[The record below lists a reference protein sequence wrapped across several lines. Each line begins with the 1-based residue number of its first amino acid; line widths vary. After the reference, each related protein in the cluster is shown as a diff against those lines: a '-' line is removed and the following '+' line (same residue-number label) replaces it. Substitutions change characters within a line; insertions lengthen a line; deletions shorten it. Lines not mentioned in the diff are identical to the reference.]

1 VCAPVDRPCALRS
14 HGDART
20 HALYALQRRLCQNS
34 EMTAPVEPPA
44 AAAPTDPN
52 ELLRSRSYLVLL
64 AFGALIGIPVAAI
77 AFGFLK
83 LVDAAQEWLFATLPS
98 DLGFTDPPTWWPLP
112 VLVVAG
118 VAVGIIVHYLPGR
131 GGHEPSGGLTVT
143 GVAAPSAL
151 PGIALAAFVT
161 LAFGGVLGPEAP
173 LIAIGGGIAA
183 LAVHLVKKD
192 APAQATVV
200 IGAAGSF
207 AAISTLLGSPILGA
221 FLLMEVAGIA
231 GPMIGVV
238 FLPGLLAAGIGSL
251 VFLGLDNLTG
261 WGTFSLAIPDLPS
274 FGTIDGYELGWAIIV
289 GVLGAVVGTAIRRAS
304 QHLQP
309 IVDRRRV
316 LLTPLFGAGVA
327 VAAIVFAQLTDRGA
341 EQVLFSGENALAPLI
356 QEASTWTVGALVLL
370 VACKGIAYVLSLA
383 SFRGGPTFPAMFI
396 GAAGGLA
403 LSHLPGLPPIAGVAM
418 GIGAMTVAMLRL
430 PLTSVL
436 LTALFLQADGVEL
449 MPLIIIAVVVAHVA
463 TARLSP
469 SPVEGGA
476 TGAEP
481 AAA

>member
-1 VCAPVDRPCALRS
+1 VTAAATPPA
-14 HGDART
+14 
-20 HALYALQRRLCQNS
+20 
-34 EMTAPVEPPA
+34 TAPD
-44 AAAPTDPN
+44 PTD
-52 ELLRSRSYLVLL
+52 LLRSKPYLVLL
-64 AFGALIGIPVAAI
+64 VFGALIGIPVAAI
-77 AFGFLK
+77 AYGFLK
-83 LVDAAQEWLFATLPS
+83 VVDVATDWIYDTLPGS
-98 DLGFTDPPTWWPLP
+98 LGFGSTPVWWPLP
-112 VLVVAG
+112 VLVIAG
-118 VAVGIIVHYLPGR
+118 AIVGVTVQHLPGR
-131 GGHEPSGGLTVT
+131 GGHEPTGGLSAT
-143 GVAAPSAL
+143 GVAPPAAL

-173 LIAIGGGIAA
+173 LIAIGGGLAA

-251 VFLGLDNLTG
+251 VFIGLNSITG
-261 WGTFSLAIPDLPS
+261 WGTFSLAVPDLPP
-274 FGTIDGYELGWAIIV
+274 FDTVDGYEFLWAIAI
-289 GVLGAVVGTAIRRAS
+289 GILGAALGTLIRRGGL
-304 QHLQP
+304 QLQP

-316 LLTPLFGAGVA
+316 LLTPVIGALVA
-327 VAAIVFAQLTDRGA
+327 VAAIVFAQATDHGA
-341 EQVLFSGENALAPLI
+341 DQVLFSGEAALAPLI
-356 QEASTWTVGALVLL
+356 QQAGTWSVGALALL
-370 VACKGIAYVLSLA
+370 VLCKSVAYALSLS

-418 GIGAMTVAMLRL
+418 GIGAMAVAMLRL
-430 PLTSVL
+430 PLTAVL

-449 MPLIIIAVVVAHVA
+449 MPLIIVAVVVAHVA

-469 SPVEGGA
+469 APQL
-476 TGAEP
+476 P
-481 AAA
+481 AAEAAPTPTPG

>member
-1 VCAPVDRPCALRS
+1 
-14 HGDART
+14 
-20 HALYALQRRLCQNS
+20 
-34 EMTAPVEPPA
+34 MPPQD
-44 AAAPTDPN
+44 PT

-64 AFGALIGIPVAAI
+64 VFGALIGIPVASI

-83 LVDAAQEWLFATLPS
+83 LVDIGQEWAFTTLP
-98 DLGFTDPPTWWPLP
+98 DALGFADPPTWWPLP

-118 VAVGIIVHYLPGR
+118 LAVGLTIRYLPGG
-131 GGHEPSGGLTVT
+131 GGHEPSTGLSAT
-143 GVAAPSAL
+143 GVAAPNAL
-151 PGIALAAFVT
+151 PGIALAAFVS
-161 LAFGGVLGPEAP
+161 LALGGVVGPEAP

-183 LAVHLVKKD
+183 LVVHLVKRD
-192 APAQATVV
+192 APAQATGV

-251 VFLGLDNLTG
+251 VFLGLNDLTG

-274 FGTIDGYELGWAIIV
+274 FDTVDGYEFLWAIVI
-289 GVLGAVVGTAIRRAS
+289 GVLGAVLGTAIHRGS
-304 QHLQP
+304 QQLLP
-309 IVDRRRV
+309 IVAPRRV

-327 VAAIVFAQLTDRGA
+327 VAAIVFAELTDRGA
-341 EQVLFSGENALAPLI
+341 DQVLFSGENALAPLI
-356 QEASTWTVGALVLL
+356 QEASSWTVGALVLL
-370 VACKGIAYVLSLA
+370 IACKGVAYTLSLA
-383 SFRGGPTFPAMFI
+383 GFRGGPTFPAMFI
-396 GAAGGLA
+396 GAAGGIA

-418 GIGAMTVAMLRL
+418 GIGAMAVAMLRL

-449 MPLIIIAVVVAHVA
+449 MPLIIVSVVVAHVA

-469 SPVEGGA
+469 SAVGDGSGRA
-476 TGAEP
+476 DGTD
-481 AAA
+481 